1 MHVPKASSEL
11 GKRANAAA
19 EHELLD
25 VVVELTPPASG
36 AQETGHLSRAEKIA
50 AKKSAF
56 RETAKPLADL
66 IVSRGGQVTDE
77 AWLNN
82 TLRAKVPVR
91 CLTAL
96 GAADVVSAL
105 DVAAKIERE

>member
-25 VVVELTPPASG
+25 VVVELTPPAS

-66 IVSRGGQVTDE
+66 IASRGGQVTDE

-96 GAADVVSAL
+96 GAADEVSAL